1 MPERYSFDIPR
12 NISTS
17 IQVFVA
23 HRQDQDSLLCTLQSL
38 HTSIFSTTYLR
49 MAEQPE
55 NEFQIHNKN
64 VTIETLPIYTRLQ
77 LSTYNGI
84 ATNKLY
90 VGIRGYIYD
99 VSDNAKNYGPGK
111 AYHKLVG
118 KDLSR
123 LLALNRLQLKPE
135 ELGNDDKA
143 LSNTWFT
150 GDLTEK
156 QNAILDKWELF
167 FKKRYRI
174 VGVIVDHHN
183 RKALE

>member
-1 MPERYSFDIPR
+1 
-12 NISTS
+12 
-17 IQVFVA
+17 
-23 HRQDQDSLLCTLQSL
+23 
-38 HTSIFSTTYLR
+38 
-49 MAEQPE
+49 MAELEE
-55 NEFQIHNKN
+55 NEFQIHNKS
-64 VTIETLPIYTRLQ
+64 VSIETLPIYTRLQ
-77 LSTYNGI
+77 LATYNGI
-84 ATNKLY
+84 DKRKLY
-90 VGIRGYIYD
+90 VGIRGFIYD
-99 VSDNAKNYGPGK
+99 VSDNAKSYGPGK

-135 ELGNDDKA
+135 ELEKDDKGG
-143 LSNTWFT
+143 SSTWFT

-156 QNAILDKWELF
+156 QNADLDKWVLF